1 MSEDTAM
8 KHKRYIFLFVAAVAF
23 IIQLIDII
31 SYTIKFSITQTFVL
45 VIIQMI
51 GLVGYAYGAR
61 NVVKNKRRMFYILH
75 SIAFIIY
82 LINLTYQLFLNP
94 SLRHVKAVSSVN
106 ISPLKTMFLYYNAY
120 TRHTLPIKNIILNM
134 IWNVMLFMPFGYF
147 VYVLCK
153 PMRSFLP
160 YFIFFLFLITGV
172 EGIQY
177 VARVGSADIDDI
189 ILNMS
194 GVLILFIIMKIPFIK
209 KKILIN

>member
-1 MSEDTAM
+1 M
-8 KHKRYIFLFVAAVAF
+8 KRFLFLLIAAVAF

-51 GLVGYAYGAR
+51 GLVGYAYSAR

-75 SIAFIIY
+75 SVAFIIY

-94 SLRHVKAVSSVN
+94 ALRHVKVISSVN

-134 IWNVMLFMPFGYF
+134 VGNVMLFMPFGYF

-160 YFIFFLFLITGV
+160 YFFFFLLMITGV

>member
-1 MSEDTAM
+1 M
-8 KHKRYIFLFVAAVAF
+8 KRFLFLLVAAVAF

-31 SYTIKFSITQTFVL
+31 SYTIKFSITETFVL

-51 GLVGYAYGAR
+51 GLVGYVYDAR

-94 SLRHVKAVSSVN
+94 ALRHVNALSHVN
-106 ISPLKTMFLYYNAY
+106 ISPLKTIFLYYNAY

-134 IWNVMLFMPFGYF
+134 IGNVMLFMPFGYF
-147 VYVLCK
+147 MYVLFK

-160 YFIFFLFLITGV
+160 YFFFFLLVIIGV
-172 EGIQY
+172 EGIQDIWK
-177 VARVGSADIDDI
+177 VGSADIDDI

-194 GVLILFIIMKIPFIK
+194 GILVLYIILKIPFIK
-209 KKILIN
+209 KLSQN

>member
-1 MSEDTAM
+1 M
-8 KHKRYIFLFVAAVAF
+8 KHKRFLFLVTAAVAF

-31 SYTIKFSITQTFVL
+31 SYTIKFSITQTFIL

-75 SIAFIIY
+75 SIAFLIY
-82 LINLTYQLFLNP
+82 LINLSYQLFLNP
-94 SLRHVKAVSSVN
+94 SLRHVNAITSVN
-106 ISPLKTMFLYYNAY
+106 ISPLKTIFLYYNAY

-134 IWNVMLFMPFGYF
+134 IGNVMLFMPFGYF
-147 VYVLCK
+147 MYVLFK

-160 YFIFFLFLITGV
+160 YLFFFLVMIIGV
-172 EGIQY
+172 ECIQY
-177 VARVGSADIDDI
+177 IWKVGSADIDDI

-194 GVLILFIIMKIPFIK
+194 GILILYIIMKIPFIK
-209 KKILIN
+209 KYFEYSQTIG

>member
-1 MSEDTAM
+1 MSEDTVM
-8 KHKRYIFLFVAAVAF
+8 KHKRYIFLLIAAVAF

-94 SLRHVKAVSSVN
+94 ALRHVKVISSVN
-106 ISPLKTMFLYYNAY
+106 ISPLKTIFLYYTTY

-134 IWNVMLFMPFGYF
+134 IGNVMLFMPFGYF
-147 VYVLCK
+147 VYVLFK
-153 PMRSFLP
+153 PMRSFQP
-160 YFIFFLFLITGV
+160 YFFFFLFMIVGV
-172 EGIQY
+172 EVIQY
-177 VARVGSADIDDI
+177 IWKVGSADIDDI

-194 GVLILFIIMKIPFIK
+194 GVLILYIVLKIPFIK
-209 KKILIN
+209 KLF

>member
-1 MSEDTAM
+1 M
-8 KHKRYIFLFVAAVAF
+8 KHKRYIFLLIAAVAF

-51 GLVGYAYGAR
+51 GLVGYAYDAR

-94 SLRHVKAVSSVN
+94 ALRHVKAVSSVN
-106 ISPLKTMFLYYNAY
+106 ISPLKTILLYTAY
-120 TRHTLPIKNIILNM
+120 ERHTLPIKNIILNM
-134 IWNVMLFMPFGYF
+134 IGNVMLFMPFGYF
-147 VYVLCK
+147 VYVLFK
-153 PMRSFLP
+153 PMRSFQP
-160 YFIFFLFLITGV
+160 YFFFFLFMIVGV
-172 EGIQY
+172 EVIQY
-177 VARVGSADIDDI
+177 IWKVGSADIDDI

-194 GVLILFIIMKIPFIK
+194 GVLSLYIVLKIPFIK
-209 KKILIN
+209 KIILNTQKS

>member
-1 MSEDTAM
+1 M
-8 KHKRYIFLFVAAVAF
+8 KHKRFLFLLTAAVAF

-82 LINLTYQLFLNP
+82 LINLTYQLFFNP
-94 SLRHVKAVSSVN
+94 ALRHVKAFSSVN
-106 ISPLKTMFLYYNAY
+106 ISPLKTILLYYTAY
-120 TRHTLPIKNIILNM
+120 ERHTLPIKNIILNM
-134 IWNVMLFMPFGYF
+134 IGNVMLFMPFGYF
-147 VYVLCK
+147 VYVLFK
-153 PMRSFLP
+153 PMRSFQP
-160 YFIFFLFLITGV
+160 YFFFFLFMIVGV
-172 EGIQY
+172 EVIQY
-177 VARVGSADIDDI
+177 IWKVGSADIDDI

-194 GVLILFIIMKIPFIK
+194 GVLVLYIVLKIPFIK
-209 KKILIN
+209 KLF

>member
-1 MSEDTAM
+1 M
-8 KHKRYIFLFVAAVAF
+8 KHKRYIFLLIAAVAF

-61 NVVKNKRRMFYILH
+61 NVVTNKRRMFTILH

-82 LINLTYQLFLNP
+82 LINLAYQLFLNP
-94 SLRHVKAVSSVN
+94 ALRHANAISSVN
-106 ISPLKTMFLYYNAY
+106 ISPLKTIFLYYNAY

-134 IWNVMLFMPFGYF
+134 IGNVMLFMPFGYF
-147 VYVLCK
+147 VYVLFK

-160 YFIFFLFLITGV
+160 YFFFFLFMIVGV
-172 EGIQY
+172 EVIQY
-177 VARVGSADIDDI
+177 IWKVGSADIDDI

-194 GVLILFIIMKIPFIK
+194 GVLILYIIMKIPFVK
-209 KKILIN
+209 KLF

>member
-1 MSEDTAM
+1 M

-51 GLVGYAYGAR
+51 GLVGYAYDAR
-61 NVVKNKRRMFYILH
+61 NVVKNKRRMFTILH
-75 SIAFIIY
+75 IIAFIIY

-94 SLRHVKAVSSVN
+94 SLRHVKAISSVN
-106 ISPLKTMFLYYNAY
+106 ISPLKTIFLYYTAY

-134 IWNVMLFMPFGYF
+134 IGNVMLFVPFGYF
-147 VYVLCK
+147 VYVLFK
-153 PMRSFLP
+153 PMRSLLL
-160 YFIFFLFLITGV
+160 YFIFFLLVITGV
-172 EGIQY
+172 EVIQY
-177 VARVGSADIDDI
+177 LWKVGSADIDDI

-194 GVLILFIIMKIPFIK
+194 GVLILYIILKITFLRK
-209 KKILIN
+209 LF

>member
-1 MSEDTAM
+1 MEDTVV
-8 KHKRYIFLFVAAVAF
+8 KHKRFLFLLTAAVAF

-51 GLVGYAYGAR
+51 DLVGYAYDAR

-94 SLRHVKAVSSVN
+94 SLRHVKAISSVN
-106 ISPLKTMFLYYNAY
+106 ISPLKTIFLYYNAY

-134 IWNVMLFMPFGYF
+134 VGNVMLFMPFGYF
-147 VYVLCK
+147 IYVLFK

-160 YFIFFLFLITGV
+160 YFFFFLLMITGV
-172 EGIQY
+172 EVIQY
-177 VARVGSADIDDI
+177 LWKVGSADIDDI

-194 GVLILFIIMKIPFIK
+194 GILILYIVMKIPFIK

>member
-1 MSEDTAM
+1 M
-8 KHKRYIFLFVAAVAF
+8 KRFLFLLVAAVAF

-31 SYTIKFSITQTFVL
+31 SYTIKFSITQTFIL

-82 LINLTYQLFLNP
+82 LINLSYQLFLNP
-94 SLRHVKAVSSVN
+94 SLRHVNAVSHVN
-106 ISPLKTMFLYYNAY
+106 ISPLKTIFLYYNAY

-134 IWNVMLFMPFGYF
+134 VGNVMLFMPFGYF
-147 VYVLCK
+147 MYILFK
-153 PMRSFLP
+153 PIRSFLP
-160 YFIFFLFLITGV
+160 YFFFFLLVIIGV
-172 EGIQY
+172 EVVQY
-177 VARVGSADIDDI
+177 IWKVGSADIDDI

-194 GVLILFIIMKIPFIK
+194 GILVLYIILKISFIK
-209 KKILIN
+209 KLF

>member
-1 MSEDTAM
+1 M
-8 KHKRYIFLFVAAVAF
+8 KRFLFLLVAAVAF

-31 SYTIKFSITQTFVL
+31 SYTIKFSITETFVL

-51 GLVGYAYGAR
+51 GLVGYVYDAR

-94 SLRHVKAVSSVN
+94 ALRHVNALSHVN
-106 ISPLKTMFLYYNAY
+106 ISPLKTIFLYYNAY

-134 IWNVMLFMPFGYF
+134 IGNVMLFMPFGYF
-147 VYVLCK
+147 MYVLFK

-160 YFIFFLFLITGV
+160 YFFFFLLVIIGV
-172 EGIQY
+172 EGIQDIWK
-177 VARVGSADIDDI
+177 VGSADIDDI

-194 GVLILFIIMKIPFIK
+194 GVLILYIVLKIPFIK
-209 KKILIN
+209 KLF

>member
-1 MSEDTAM
+1 M
-8 KHKRYIFLFVAAVAF
+8 KHKRFLFLLTAAVAF

-51 GLVGYAYGAR
+51 GLVGYAYDAR

-94 SLRHVKAVSSVN
+94 SLRHVKAISSVN
-106 ISPLKTMFLYYNAY
+106 ISPLKTIFLYYNAY

-134 IWNVMLFMPFGYF
+134 VGNVMLFMPFGYF
-147 VYVLCK
+147 IYVLFK

-160 YFIFFLFLITGV
+160 YFFFFLLMITGV
-172 EGIQY
+172 EVIQY
-177 VARVGSADIDDI
+177 LWKVGSADIDDI

-194 GVLILFIIMKIPFIK
+194 GILILYIVLKIPLIK
-209 KKILIN
+209 KIF

>member
-1 MSEDTAM
+1 M
-8 KHKRYIFLFVAAVAF
+8 KHKRYIFLLVAAVAF

-51 GLVGYAYGAR
+51 GLVGYAYDAR

-82 LINLTYQLFLNP
+82 LINLSYQ
-94 SLRHVKAVSSVN
+94 LRHVKAISSVN

-134 IWNVMLFMPFGYF
+134 IGNVMLFMPFGYF

-160 YFIFFLFLITGV
+160 YFIFFLLMIAGV

>member
-1 MSEDTAM
+1 M
-8 KHKRYIFLFVAAVAF
+8 KYKRYIFLLVAAVAF

-31 SYTIKFSITQTFVL
+31 SYTIKFSITQTFIL

-51 GLVGYAYGAR
+51 GLVGYAYDAR

-94 SLRHVKAVSSVN
+94 SLRHVNALSHVN
-106 ISPLKTMFLYYNAY
+106 IIPLKTIFLYYNAY

-134 IWNVMLFMPFGYF
+134 IGNVMLFMPFGYF
-147 VYVLCK
+147 MYVLFK

-160 YFIFFLFLITGV
+160 YLFFFLLVIIGV
-172 EGIQY
+172 EVIQY
-177 VARVGSADIDDI
+177 IWKVGSADIDDI

-194 GVLILFIIMKIPFIK
+194 GILVLYIVLKIPFIK
-209 KKILIN
+209 KLF

>member
-1 MSEDTAM
+1 M
-8 KHKRYIFLFVAAVAF
+8 KHKRFLFLLTAAVAF

-51 GLVGYAYGAR
+51 DLVGYAYDAR

-94 SLRHVKAVSSVN
+94 SLRHVKAISSVN
-106 ISPLKTMFLYYNAY
+106 ISPLKTIFLYYNAY

-134 IWNVMLFMPFGYF
+134 VGNVMLFMPFGYF
-147 VYVLCK
+147 IYVLFK

-160 YFIFFLFLITGV
+160 YFFFFLLMITGV
-172 EGIQY
+172 EVIQY
-177 VARVGSADIDDI
+177 LWKVGSADIDDI

-194 GVLILFIIMKIPFIK
+194 GILILYIVMKIPFIK

>member
-1 MSEDTAM
+1 M
-8 KHKRYIFLFVAAVAF
+8 KHKRFLFLLTAAVAF

-51 GLVGYAYGAR
+51 GLVGYAYDAR

-94 SLRHVKAVSSVN
+94 SLRHVKAISSVN

-134 IWNVMLFMPFGYF
+134 VGNVMLFMPFGYF
-147 VYVLCK
+147 IYVLFK

-160 YFIFFLFLITGV
+160 YFFFFLLMITGV
-172 EGIQY
+172 EVIQY
-177 VARVGSADIDDI
+177 LWKVGSADIDDI

-194 GVLILFIIMKIPFIK
+194 GILILYIVMKIPFIK

>member
-1 MSEDTAM
+1 M
-8 KHKRYIFLFVAAVAF
+8 KHKRFLFLLTAAVAF

-51 GLVGYAYGAR
+51 GLVGYAYDAR
-61 NVVKNKRRMFYILH
+61 NVVKNKRRMFTILH

-82 LINLTYQLFLNP
+82 LINLVYQLFLNP
-94 SLRHVKAVSSVN
+94 ALRHVNAVRGVN
-106 ISPLKTMFLYYNAY
+106 ISPLKTIFLYYNAY

-134 IWNVMLFMPFGYF
+134 IGNVMLFMPFGYF
-147 VYVLCK
+147 VYVLFK

-160 YFIFFLFLITGV
+160 YFFFFLFMIIGV
-172 EGIQY
+172 ECIQY
-177 VARVGSADIDDI
+177 ICKVGSADIDDI

-194 GVLILFIIMKIPFIK
+194 GILILYIILKFPYIK
-209 KKILIN
+209 KLF

>member
-1 MSEDTAM
+1 M

-51 GLVGYAYGAR
+51 GLVGYAYDAR

-82 LINLTYQLFLNP
+82 LINLSYQLFLNP
-94 SLRHVKAVSSVN
+94 SLRHVKAISSVN
-106 ISPLKTMFLYYNAY
+106 ISPLKTIFLYYTAY

-134 IWNVMLFMPFGYF
+134 IGNVMLFMPFGYF

-160 YFIFFLFLITGV
+160 YFFFLLLMITGV

-194 GVLILFIIMKIPFIK
+194 GVLILFIIMKIPVIK